1 MKRFWPILKSI
12 FVAWGFISFIGA
24 AAIGAYVAY
33 QAGPGNTDAINSANK
48 QDVRFVLNWCRL
60 GDERIEAVIHS
71 YQSAR
76 SFSGDHLDAYA
87 IKISHIDPAEL
98 KKDEYGSGWFRCD
111 QAEGVLKDS
120 IDYLGGW
127 LDDENISWFPR
138 LDEIKSE
145 EFYVYPWSIYFH
157 GIRPTAVELVF
168 LRPKDK
174 MLYYISTKE

>member
-1 MKRFWPILKSI
+1 MDLNIRVLVVDDFATMRRIIKGVLKQLGFSNI
-12 FVAWGFISFIGA
+12 VEAEDGDVA
-24 AAIGAYVAY
+24 
-33 QAGPGNTDAINSANK
+33 
-48 QDVRFVLNWCRL
+48 L
-60 GDERIEAVIHS
+60 E
-71 YQSAR
+71 
-76 SFSGDHLDAYA
+76 
-87 IKISHIDPAEL
+87 EL

-111 QAEGVLKDS
+111 QAEGVLKES

-127 LDDENISWFPR
+127 LDDQNISWFPR